1 VAGVVPLTA
10 SKSFLRAARND
21 ASVQRLVFPRAFA
34 LNGDRTAHRRPPAR
48 RHAIRSLPLPT
59 PPQPAPVHQP
69 SLVPLALLLAVGVLL
84 GLTANVV
91 KIAAGAGWP
100 PLAFLFW
107 SALAA
112 GAILLIVA
120 VSRGEAPGR
129 GRQDFAYYL
138 GCGLLSIAL
147 PNALGYGAVTHVG
160 ASFVALCL
168 ALPPLLTYGLALL
181 LKMETL
187 RATRALG
194 ILTGLAGAAVLGAA
208 KARGDLADPIWIIG
222 ALASPVFIS
231 FGNIYRTLSWPPGA
245 TALSLA
251 PGMLIFGSALL
262 APVLAFAGISFAPAA
277 LKGSAAWLLA
287 GQTAI
292 FTATY
297 ALYFVLQKL
306 AGPVYLSQ
314 IGSVA
319 AIFGAALAVLALGE
333 PANAGLLIAAAL
345 ILAGVVLV
353 NRRR

>member
-1 VAGVVPLTA
+1 VTTAPQTTQSSSQASLAPLMLLVV
-10 SKSFLRAARND
+10 
-21 ASVQRLVFPRAFA
+21 
-34 LNGDRTAHRRPPAR
+34 
-48 RHAIRSLPLPT
+48 
-59 PPQPAPVHQP
+59 
-69 SLVPLALLLAVGVLL
+69 VGSLL

-107 SALAA
+107 SALVA
-112 GAILLIVA
+112 GFILLIA
-120 VSRGEAPGR
+120 AASRGEAPGR
-129 GRQDFAYYL
+129 RRQDFAYYL
-138 GCGLLSIAL
+138 FCGLLSIAL
-147 PNALGYGAVTHVG
+147 PNALGYAAVMHVG

-181 LKMETL
+181 LKMEKL

-194 ILTGLAGAAVLGAA
+194 ILSGLAGAVVLGVS
-208 KARGDLADPIWIIG
+208 KAQGSLADPIWIIG
-222 ALASPVFIS
+222 ALASPVFIA
-231 FGNIYRTLSWPPGA
+231 FGNIYRTLRWPPGA
-245 TALSLA
+245 SALSLA
-251 PGMLIFGSALL
+251 PGMLIFGSLL
-262 APVLAFAGISFAPAA
+262 IAPVLPLAGVSFAPNVWT
-277 LKGSAAWLLA
+277 SAAIWLLVA
-287 GQTAI
+287 EIAI
-292 FTATY
+292 FSTTY

-333 PANAGLLIAAAL
+333 PTNAGLLIAAAL